1 MGLANSR
8 NNNSNST
15 FFNPSRNQ
23 DATAIAFKIH
33 DVQHNTEG
41 YGGQTADR
49 IYADVTIFHTLDDLN
64 NGTPETIPNAIIEK
78 ARGNNDRP
86 HSMIRDLEAYLG
98 EEQAFKLATVRTKN
112 GFNAVVLKPLDDA
125 IYDKVAEYVDKRDN
139 GQLDD
144 TTAPT
149 DADIDI
155 DSI

>member
-1 MGLANSR
+1 MGLANYR
-8 NNNSNST
+8 NNSSST
-15 FFNPSRNQ
+15 FFNPSKNQ
-23 DATAIAFKIH
+23 DATAIAFKVH
-33 DVQHNTEG
+33 DVEHNTEG
-41 YGGQTADR
+41 YGGQVADR

-112 GFNAVVLKPLDDA
+112 GFNAVILKPLDDA
-125 IYDKVAEYVDKRDN
+125 IYDLVAAYVDQRDSQPTPN
-139 GQLDD
+139 TDTGDD
-144 TTAPT
+144 V
-149 DADIDI
+149 DI

>member
-1 MGLANSR
+1 MGLANYR
-8 NNNSNST
+8 NSNSST
-15 FFNPSRNQ
+15 FFNPSKNQ
-23 DATAIAFKIH
+23 DATAIAFKVH
-33 DVQHNTEG
+33 DVEHNTEG
-41 YGGQTADR
+41 YGGQVADR

-112 GFNAVVLKPLDDA
+112 GFNAVILKPLDDA
-125 IYDKVAEYVDKRDN
+125 IYDLVAAYVDRRDSQPN
-139 GQLDD
+139 PDTGSDD
-144 TTAPT
+144 V
-149 DADIDI
+149 DI

>member
-1 MGLANSR
+1 MGLANYR
-8 NNNSNST
+8 NSNSST

-23 DATAIAFKIH
+23 DATAIAFKVH
-33 DVQHNTEG
+33 DVEHNTEG
-41 YGGQTADR
+41 YGGQVADR

-86 HSMIRDLEAYLG
+86 HSMIRELETYLG

-112 GFNAVVLKPLDDA
+112 GFNAVILKPLDDA
-125 IYDKVAEYVDKRDN
+125 IYDLVAAYVDRRDSQPTPN
-139 GQLDD
+139 TETGDD
-144 TTAPT
+144 V
-149 DADIDI
+149 DI

>member
-1 MGLANSR
+1 MGLANYH

-23 DATAIAFKIH
+23 DATAIAFKVH
-33 DVQHNTEG
+33 DVEHNTEG

-78 ARGNNDRP
+78 VRGSNDRP

-125 IYDKVAEYVDKRDN
+125 IYDLVAAYVDQRDN
-139 GQLDD
+139 HTSSDD
-144 TTAPT
+144 V
-149 DADIDI
+149 DI

>member
-1 MGLANSR
+1 MGLANYR
-8 NNNSNST
+8 NNNSST

-23 DATAIAFKIH
+23 DAVAIAFKVH
-33 DVQHNTEG
+33 DVEHNTEG
-41 YGGQTADR
+41 YGGQVADR

-86 HSMIRDLEAYLG
+86 HSMIRELETYLG

-112 GFNAVVLKPLDDA
+112 GFNAVILKPLDDA
-125 IYDKVAEYVDKRDN
+125 IYDLVAAYVDRRDSHTTP
-139 GQLDD
+139 D
-144 TTAPT
+144 TGE
-149 DADIDI
+149 DVDI

>member
-1 MGLANSR
+1 MGLANYR
-8 NNNSNST
+8 NNNSSST

-23 DATAIAFKIH
+23 DATAIAFKVH
-33 DVQHNTEG
+33 DVEHNTEG
-41 YGGQTADR
+41 YGGQVADR

-86 HSMIRDLEAYLG
+86 HSMIRELETYLG

-112 GFNAVVLKPLDDA
+112 GFNAVILKPLDDA
-125 IYDKVAEYVDKRDN
+125 IYDLVAAYVDRRDSQPN
-139 GQLDD
+139 TTGSDD
-144 TTAPT
+144 V
-149 DADIDI
+149 DI

>member
-1 MGLANSR
+1 MALATYR
-8 NNNSNST
+8 NNNSST

-23 DATAIAFKIH
+23 DATAIAFKVH
-33 DVQHNTEG
+33 DVEHNTEG
-41 YGGQTADR
+41 YGGQVADR

-86 HSMIRDLEAYLG
+86 HSMIRELETYLG

-112 GFNAVVLKPLDDA
+112 GFNAVILKPLDDA
-125 IYDKVAEYVDKRDN
+125 IYDLVAAYVDQRDSQPN
-139 GQLDD
+139 TPDSDD
-144 TTAPT
+144 V
-149 DADIDI
+149 DI

>member
-1 MGLANSR
+1 MGLANYH
-8 NNNSNST
+8 NNSNSSST

-23 DATAIAFKIH
+23 DATAIAFKVH
-33 DVQHNTEG
+33 DVEHNTEG

-49 IYADVTIFHTLDDLN
+49 IYADVTIFHTLQDLN

-78 ARGNNDRP
+78 VRGSNDRP
-86 HSMIRDLEAYLG
+86 HSMIRDLEVYLG

-125 IYDKVAEYVDKRDN
+125 IYDLVAAYVDQRDN
-139 GQLDD
+139 QPNTTGSDD
-144 TTAPT
+144 V
-149 DADIDI
+149 DI

>member
-1 MGLANSR
+1 MGLANYR

-15 FFNPSRNQ
+15 FFNPSKNQ
-23 DATAIAFKIH
+23 DATAIAFKVH
-33 DVQHNTEG
+33 DVEHNTEG

-64 NGTPETIPNAIIEK
+64 NDTPETIPNVIIEK

-125 IYDKVAEYVDKRDN
+125 IYDLVAAYVDRRDSHTTP
-139 GQLDD
+139 D
-144 TTAPT
+144 TGE
-149 DADIDI
+149 DVDI

>member
-1 MGLANSR
+1 MALATYR
-8 NNNSNST
+8 NNNSST

-23 DATAIAFKIH
+23 DATAIAFKVH
-33 DVQHNTEG
+33 DVEHNTEG
-41 YGGQTADR
+41 YGGQVADR

-86 HSMIRDLEAYLG
+86 HSMIRELETYLG

-112 GFNAVVLKPLDDA
+112 GFNAVILKPLDDA
-125 IYDKVAEYVDKRDN
+125 IYDLVAAYVDQRDN
-139 GQLDD
+139 HTSNNTGDD
-144 TTAPT
+144 V
-149 DADIDI
+149 DI

>member
-1 MGLANSR
+1 MGLANYR
-8 NNNSNST
+8 NNNSST

-23 DATAIAFKIH
+23 DATAIAFKVH
-33 DVQHNTEG
+33 NVEHNTEG

-64 NGTPETIPNAIIEK
+64 NSTPETINNAIIEK

-125 IYDKVAEYVDKRDN
+125 IYDLVAAYVDRRDSHTTPN
-139 GQLDD
+139 TDTGDD
-144 TTAPT
+144 V
-149 DADIDI
+149 DI

>member
-1 MGLANSR
+1 
-8 NNNSNST
+8 
-15 FFNPSRNQ
+15 
-23 DATAIAFKIH
+23 
-33 DVQHNTEG
+33 
-41 YGGQTADR
+41 
-49 IYADVTIFHTLDDLN
+49 
-64 NGTPETIPNAIIEK
+64 
-78 ARGNNDRP
+78 
-86 HSMIRDLEAYLG
+86 MIRDLEAYLG

-144 TTAPT
+144 TTSST

>member
-1 MGLANSR
+1 MALANYR
-8 NNNSNST
+8 NNNST

-23 DATAIAFKIH
+23 DATAIAFKVH
-33 DVQHNTEG
+33 DVEHNTEG

-49 IYADVTIFHTLDDLN
+49 IYADVTIFHTLDDL
-64 NGTPETIPNAIIEK
+64 
-78 ARGNNDRP
+78 NNDRP

-144 TTAPT
+144 TTAST
-149 DADIDI
+149 DIDI

>member
-1 MGLANSR
+1 MGLANYR
-8 NNNSNST
+8 NNSSST

-33 DVQHNTEG
+33 DVEHNTEG

-49 IYADVTIFHTLDDLN
+49 IYADVTIFHTLEDLN

-78 ARGNNDRP
+78 VRGSNDRP

-125 IYDKVAEYVDKRDN
+125 IYDLVAAYVDQRDN
-139 GQLDD
+139 HTSNTSGDD
-144 TTAPT
+144 V
-149 DADIDI
+149 DI

>member
-1 MGLANSR
+1 MGLANYR
-8 NNNSNST
+8 NNNSST

-23 DATAIAFKIH
+23 DATAIAFKVH
-33 DVQHNTEG
+33 DVEHNTEG

-78 ARGNNDRP
+78 VRGNNDRP

-98 EEQAFKLATVRTKN
+98 EEQAFKLDQVRTKN
-112 GFNAVVLKPLDDA
+112 GFNAVILKPLDDA
-125 IYDKVAEYVDKRDN
+125 IYDKVAEYVDKRDSQTN
-139 GQLDD
+139 TTSSDD
-144 TTAPT
+144 V
-149 DADIDI
+149 DI